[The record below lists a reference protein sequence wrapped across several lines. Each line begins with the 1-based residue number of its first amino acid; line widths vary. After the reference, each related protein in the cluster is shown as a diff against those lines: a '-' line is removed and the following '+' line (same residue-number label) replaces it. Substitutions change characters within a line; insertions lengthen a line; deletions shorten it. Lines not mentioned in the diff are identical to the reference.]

1 MYIQQEVQ
9 HDGRDLIGCNA
20 ELQMFKSI
28 LCFMVVSLKQSIPYI
43 IKAMPLTNINHQI
56 VQDAILSCISIL
68 NKAKF
73 TIRAV
78 VCDNHP
84 TNVSAYKH
92 LKFTYSCATRHNAM
106 TNPSNPEKYTYL
118 IFDTVHLM
126 KNIRKNLLAKKFFQV
141 PPLDVTVMDGVRNI
155 PPGTIRWS
163 TFHRGHE
170 KDLAIKCH
178 IKIST

>member
-9 HDGRDLIGCNA
+9 YDGRDLIGCNA
-20 ELQMFKSI
+20 ELQMFKST

-43 IKAMPLTNINHQI
+43 IKAMPLTKINHQI
-56 VQDAILSCISIL
+56 VQDGILSCISIL

-92 LKFTYSCATRHNAM
+92 LKFTYPCAIRHNADQPIKPREIYILHIRYC
-106 TNPSNPEKYTYL
+106 TPNEKYS
-118 IFDTVHLM
+118 
-126 KNIRKNLLAKKFFQV
+126 QQ
-141 PPLDVTVMDGVRNI
+141 PP
-155 PPGTIRWS
+155 S
-163 TFHRGHE
+163 
-170 KDLAIKCH
+170 
-178 IKIST
+178 